1 MGNIINFMEKLG
13 ASAEFQELS
22 ESEVLKMLQQEND
35 IAATTT
41 DIEQAFELLITPRKN
56 IVCGIFPA
64 EEPAEDQPGE
74 DEEDDEQTA
83 QSINKRVVNG

>member
-22 ESEVLKMLQQEND
+22 EAEVLEMLQQEND
-35 IAATTT
+35 AAANVA
-41 DIEQAFELLITPRKN
+41 DIEQALEVLVAPRTN
-56 IVCGIFPA
+56 VVCGVFPA

-74 DEEDDEQTA
+74 DEEEDD
-83 QSINKRVVNG
+83 QSAKSMNNRVVNG

>member
-22 ESEVLKMLQQEND
+22 EAEVLEMLQQEND
-35 IAATTT
+35 AAANVA
-41 DIEQAFELLITPRKN
+41 DIEQALEVLVAPRTN
-56 IVCGIFPA
+56 VVCGVFPA

-74 DEEDDEQTA
+74 DEEEDEQSA
-83 QSINKRVVNG
+83 KSMNNLVVNG